1 MQLATIKQRTFNKKQ
16 QLLSEKTEDNPYA
29 TRKEYRVKS
38 TERIIRKV
46 KVGSGKLPDRRTLQ
60 QAVISA
66 KQELRTEKRYAIGI
80 QQISF
85 RELRALKKKV

>member
-66 KQELRTEKRYAIGI
+66 NRNFEPKSDMQLEYSRSLLGNCEH
-80 QQISF
+80 
-85 RELRALKKKV
+85 